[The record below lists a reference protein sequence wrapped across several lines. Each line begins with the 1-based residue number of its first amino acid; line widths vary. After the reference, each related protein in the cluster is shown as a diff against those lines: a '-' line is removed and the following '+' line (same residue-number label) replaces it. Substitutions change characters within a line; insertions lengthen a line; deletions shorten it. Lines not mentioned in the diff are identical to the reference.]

1 VTIGPDSLVLLDTS
15 VVIHLARND
24 VTGQA
29 IECRYSLTSRRD
41 RPLISTVTEGE
52 LLGFA
57 YFRRWGQHKL
67 EALRTMLDN
76 FVRVDAG
83 LPAVVEWYAQFH
95 AEARHRGTGLGQND
109 LWIAA
114 TARAAGAVL
123 LTCDRDFEW
132 LHPHICRCSSSPQR
146 KMPQTI
152 KAPRI

>member
-1 VTIGPDSLVLLDTS
+1 MTIGPETLILLDTS
-15 VVIHLARND
+15 VVLHLARND
-24 VTGQA
+24 ATGQA
-29 IECRYSLTSRRD
+29 IEARYSLASRRD
-41 RPLISTVTEGE
+41 RPVISTITEGE

-83 LPAVVEWYAQFH
+83 LPDVVEWYAKFY
-95 AEARHRGTGLGQND
+95 AEARRTGAPCGQND

-114 TARAAGAVL
+114 TAKAAGAVL

-132 LHPHICRCSSSPQR
+132 LHPKYLQVFRFATDH
-146 KMPQTI
+146 
-152 KAPRI
+152 